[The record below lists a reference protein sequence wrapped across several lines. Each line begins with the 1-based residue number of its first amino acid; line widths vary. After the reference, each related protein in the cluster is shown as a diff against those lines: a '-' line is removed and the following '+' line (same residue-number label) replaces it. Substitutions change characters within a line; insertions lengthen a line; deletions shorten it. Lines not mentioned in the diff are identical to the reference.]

1 MVSFFALAFF
11 LTFSVQNAS
20 ASTEVIPY
28 GSVWTQISP
37 GSGPVTLPLG
47 DQAGSGPGGT
57 GSFTC
62 PSGYNFNTY
71 WTPDSEIDIQKSVIL
86 PPGTTHLVVAGAID
100 NDIDIIVN
108 GHDIT
113 GGKTIHDF
121 CAYRDNFSYPAL
133 DAYLVPGINVITIK
147 AYDRGVVNLLDVHV
161 TADLGQTS
169 IPDFPFPFSLV
180 IIFGAVAA
188 VYMGIRQKMT
198 TNFKRF

>member
-11 LTFSVQNAS
+11 LTFSIQNAS
-20 ASTEVIPY
+20 ASSEVVPY

-62 PSGYNFNTY
+62 SGYDFNTY
-71 WTPDSEIDIQKSVIL
+71 WTPDSEIDIQKTVIL
-86 PPGTTHLVVAGAID
+86 PPGTKNLVVAGALD
-100 NDIDIIVN
+100 NDIDIFVN
-108 GHDIT
+108 GHEIT
-113 GGKTIHDF
+113 PGKQIRDG
-121 CAYRDNFSYPAL
+121 CAFRDNFAFTAP
-133 DAYLVPGINVITIK
+133 DADLVSGNNVITIK
-147 AYDRGVVNLLDVHV
+147 AYDRGVVDFLDVHV

-198 TNFKRF
+198 TNFKSF